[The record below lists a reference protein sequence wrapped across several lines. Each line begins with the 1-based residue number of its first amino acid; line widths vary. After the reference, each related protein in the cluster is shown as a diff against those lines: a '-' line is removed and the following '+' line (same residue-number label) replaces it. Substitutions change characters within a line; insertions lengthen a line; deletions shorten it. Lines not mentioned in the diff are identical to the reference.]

1 MRLTMARAWVLCA
14 WCALGAG
21 CDSPVRT
28 DELEGSWCISADSDP
43 TVRESAR
50 DQRASV
56 LVLEPGGTAI
66 MTNLPIAAPDLVT
79 WNGTAEWEIEDR
91 SDDQALVLRH
101 SGDSYVIGLRRS
113 RRGIELRR
121 SIGDPDEGHR
131 ILLTR
136 CR

>member
-1 MRLTMARAWVLCA
+1 
-14 WCALGAG
+14 
-21 CDSPVRT
+21 
-28 DELEGSWCISADSDP
+28 
-43 TVRESAR
+43 
-50 DQRASV
+50 
-56 LVLEPGGTAI
+56 
-66 MTNLPIAAPDLVT
+66 MTNLPIAAPDLAT

-91 SDDQALVLRH
+91 SDHQALVLRH

-113 RRGIELRR
+113 RQGIELRQ